1 MPRTKDRPYH
11 HGNLRRAVLDAALA
25 VIAEG
30 GPDGLSLRQL
40 ATRIGVSHGAPAHH
54 FGDRAGLLTAV
65 AVEGYELLGDA
76 LEAAR
81 QNGGFLEVGLAYVQF
96 AIDHPAHF
104 QVMYQP
110 TLYRSDD
117 PAVLAARARA
127 ASALYASAT
136 TIGAAAPATD
146 VGLAG
151 WCLMHGFATL
161 WLADN
166 LRAITNDPIALARSI
181 AKSTFSSGASPS
193 RGPERRPAKLSSREH

>member
-1 MPRTKDRPYH
+1 MPNNDRPYH

-65 AVEGYELLGDA
+65 AAEGYDLLGDA
-76 LEAAR
+76 LDVAR
-81 QNGGFLEVGLAYVQF
+81 QDGGFLEVGLAYAQF

-110 TLYRSDD
+110 TLYRCDD

-151 WCLMHGFATL
+151 WCLMHGVATL
-161 WLADN
+161 WLAGN
-166 LRAITNDPIALARSI
+166 LRAVTDDPIALARSI
-181 AKSTFSSGASPS
+181 AKPTFSGASRS
-193 RGPERRPAKLSSREH
+193 RGLEVRPVKSSRREQ